1 MVRTLGFGDVF
12 ALRGGMTTQD
22 LDSLD
27 GSTTAASQA
36 QREQLQGV
44 LTDVAKDA
52 TSEP

>member
-1 MVRTLGFGDVF
+1 MSTL
-12 ALRGGMTTQD
+12 D

-44 LTDVAKDA
+44 LGEVAKDA
-52 TSEP
+52 TSDP